1 MEKLKNH
8 IHASGEQGIGLW
20 TKLSENGAGLP
31 GKAGKG
37 VMELGGHMVEINE
50 RSGDIPSIIDY
61 ILEGIGYQ
69 AELTR
74 MDPEGWRERVD
85 NIRELLSVTSS
96 AEGLERMLAEIAL
109 VTDLDLAPDEAESV
123 SLMSLHAA
131 KGLEFPA
138 VFMVGLEEALF
149 PHYRCFDDPD
159 DLEEERRLCYVGMT
173 RAEERL
179 YLTGAGSRVLFGA
192 IQRNGFSR
200 FLWEIPD
207 EFKETGE
214 ISGEEVSYAG
224 DRPYGRR
231 WGW

>member
-1 MEKLKNH
+1 
-8 IHASGEQGIGLW
+8 
-20 TKLSENGAGLP
+20 
-31 GKAGKG
+31 
-37 VMELGGHMVEINE
+37 
-50 RSGDIPSIIDY
+50 
-61 ILEGIGYQ
+61 
-69 AELTR
+69 
-74 MDPEGWRERVD
+74 VD

-109 VTDLDLAPDEAESV
+109 VTDLDLVPDEAESV

-138 VFMVGLEEALF
+138 VFMAGLEEALF
-149 PHYRCFDDPD
+149 PHYRCIDDPD
-159 DLEEERRLCYVGMT
+159 GLEEERRLCYVGMT

-179 YLTGAGSRVLFGA
+179 YLTAAGSRVLFGT

-200 FLWEIPD
+200 FLWEIPE

-214 ISGEEVSYAG
+214 MSGEEASYAG